1 MADEAKPVLVHVYEV
16 AAGLQLTARVE
27 DPPRLIVEGEGVS
40 EQTGIWFTVT
50 VADAEAPVPAAFVPV
65 TEYVA
70 VEPGDT
76 LPLEA
81 EDANPVLVQLYD
93 VAAGEQLAVRVED
106 PPALIVEGEGVKVH
120 VGGWFTVTVAEAV
133 APVPAAFVPVTVYV
147 AVDVGETLPLVADEA
162 KPALLLQVNDVAA
175 GLQLAVSVLDPPR
188 LIVEGDADS
197 VHVGAAFTVTVTLAV
212 FEVPNAFVAC
222 IEYVVVVVGLT
233 VPEAALDEKP
243 VLVQL

>member
-65 TEYVA
+65 TEYVD

-81 EDANPVLVQLYD
+81 EDANPVLV
-93 VAAGEQLAVRVED
+93 
-106 PPALIVEGEGVKVH
+106 H
-120 VGGWFTVTVAEAV
+120 V
-133 APVPAAFVPVTVYV
+133 
-147 AVDVGETLPLVADEA
+147 
-162 KPALLLQVNDVAA
+162 
-175 GLQLAVSVLDPPR
+175 
-188 LIVEGDADS
+188 
-197 VHVGAAFTVTVTLAV
+197 
-212 FEVPNAFVAC
+212 
-222 IEYVVVVVGLT
+222 
-233 VPEAALDEKP
+233 
-243 VLVQL
+243 